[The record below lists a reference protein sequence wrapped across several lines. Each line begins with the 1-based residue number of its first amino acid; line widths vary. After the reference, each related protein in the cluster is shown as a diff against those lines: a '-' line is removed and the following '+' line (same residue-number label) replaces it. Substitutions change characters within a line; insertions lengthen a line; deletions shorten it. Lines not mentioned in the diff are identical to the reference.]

1 MHFIIAFLIVAI
13 AGSVIST
20 RTLCGYNHISL
31 IGKSLIFIL
40 LLICWLMPIIMNL
53 LKNGCELSPEIYS
66 KISLGGYFLFGFAFI
81 LLMILLLRDIL
92 WFGAYGI
99 TLLIKQSSQW
109 WSPFNISLLTKIN
122 IITIVLTLILSLYGL
137 YEGLK
142 IPQIKEIEIS
152 TSKVKQEIRI
162 LQINDVHIDRS
173 KPVQWVAELVD
184 KANAV
189 NADIIVLP
197 GDIVDDDINFVKT
210 QVSELKRLKSRYGI
224 YYSSG
229 NHELYNGL
237 ISIQNYIQNLG
248 IVWLSGKGVYIEN
261 LPLFIAG
268 IPDLPMLRKQNN
280 YTHLLDGVNDD
291 FYKILLAHNPSQAQ
305 SNLALGFD
313 LQLSSHTHGG
323 QIFPFHIPV
332 RIINNYLAGLYQL
345 PEGLLYISRGAGYW
359 GPPIRLLAPSDITLI
374 KLLPEHK

>member
-1 MHFIIAFLIVAI
+1 
-13 AGSVIST
+13 
-20 RTLCGYNHISL
+20 
-31 IGKSLIFIL
+31 
-40 LLICWLMPIIMNL
+40 MNL

-162 LQINDVHIDRS
+162 LQINDMHIDRS